1 VEHGQVWFL
10 KSLLQEALWRSRY
23 GEAQSGLGWRRVGG
37 RKSSR
42 SVKVEQGPTLIE
54 SVMMV
59 SRKDGHDDD
68 EDGDDEMITG
78 LNSLFL
84 KERR

>member
-1 VEHGQVWFL
+1 
-10 KSLLQEALWRSRY
+10 
-23 GEAQSGLGWRRVGG
+23 
-37 RKSSR
+37 
-42 SVKVEQGPTLIE
+42 
-54 SVMMV
+54 MMV